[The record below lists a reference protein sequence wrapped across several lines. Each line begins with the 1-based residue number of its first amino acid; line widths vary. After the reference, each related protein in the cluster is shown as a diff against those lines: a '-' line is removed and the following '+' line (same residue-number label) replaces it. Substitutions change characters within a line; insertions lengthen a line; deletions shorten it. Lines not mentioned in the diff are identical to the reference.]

1 MQRRIF
7 ITVFFTGLVSLAIEL
22 SASRLLSN
30 YFGSSNLIW
39 ACIIGSILIYM
50 TIGSWLGGKQ
60 ADRSP
65 NEESLYNIVMWA
77 AFTTGLIPS
86 LSKPLLRLASQAM
99 DHLEVAPLVITFV
112 VVLLLFSAPMILL
125 SMSSPFAIRLL
136 VDTTQRS
143 GNLAGRIYA
152 ISTVGSF
159 IGTFLPVLVLIPS
172 IGTYHTFLVL
182 SAILFL
188 VSFLGLLQLPT
199 GWKKTFLKYGWMVV
213 VVILCAWIG
222 LRGSDK
228 IAEGLLYETESQYN
242 YIQVQQQS
250 GFTLLRLNEG
260 QGIHSMYHP
269 DTLDYHATWR
279 QVIAAPFFNAPP
291 YKPTDVQNI
300 AILGLA
306 GGTSA
311 RQAASV
317 FPNSHIDGFEID
329 ETIIDVGEKY
339 FGLDEIN
346 NLTVYSQD
354 ARLGLRGSHTKYQI
368 ISIDAYRPPY
378 IPAHLTTVEFF
389 SEVYDHL
396 ADDGVLVINVGQI
409 GGDRRLVDALS
420 TTIGQVFPSIY
431 ISDVPNTF
439 NSIIYATHS
448 ETTVDNLYTN
458 YVLLNDSGNMPFLLK
473 DTLETTIINMQP
485 VGESDLVFTDDKAP
499 VEQVVNRMLMV
510 FYLSGG
516 IEQLQ

>member
-7 ITVFFTGLVSLAIEL
+7 TTIFFTGLVSLAIEL

-50 TIGSWLGGKQ
+50 TIGSTLGGKR

-65 NEESLYNIVMWA
+65 REESLYETVIWA

-99 DHLEVAPLVITFV
+99 DHLEVAPLVITFA

-143 GNLAGRIYA
+143 GNLAGKVYA

-172 IGTYHTFLVL
+172 LGTYHTFLVL
-182 SAILFL
+182 SGILFL
-188 VSFLGLLQLPT
+188 VSFFGLFKT
-199 GWKKTFLKYGWMVV
+199 NIGWKKMLAKYGWMVV
-213 VVILCAWIG
+213 MVVLFAWIS

-228 IAEGLLYETESQYN
+228 IAEGLIYETESQYN

-260 QGIHSMYHP
+260 QGIHSIYHP
-269 DTLDYHATWR
+269 DTLNYQATWR

-291 YKPTDVQNI
+291 YQPTDVHNI

-317 FPNSHIDGFEID
+317 FPDSHIDGFEID
-329 ETIIDVGEKY
+329 KTIIDVGEQF
-339 FGLDEIN
+339 FGLGDIS
-346 NLTVYSQD
+346 NLSVYAQD
-354 ARLGLRGSHTKYQI
+354 ARLGLRGSNTKYQI

-378 IPAHLTTVEFF
+378 IPAHLTTIEFF

-396 ADDGVLVINVGQI
+396 SDDGVLVINVAQI
-409 GGDRRLVDALS
+409 GGDRRLVDALA
-420 TTIGQVFPSIY
+420 TTIKQVFPCVY

-448 ETTVDNLYTN
+448 QTTVENLFAN
-458 YVLLNDSGNMPFLLK
+458 YLLMDSAGNMPLLLK
-473 DTLETTIINMQP
+473 DTLETTIINLQQ
-485 VGESDLVFTDDKAP
+485 VGKSDLVFTDDKAP
-499 VEQVVNRMLMV
+499 VEQLVNRMLID
-510 FYLSGG
+510 FYLTGG
-516 IEQLQ
+516 IEKLQ